1 MLGWIFKKT
10 SETPAGAATPLKP
23 AATTAAA
30 GTTERL
36 DDTALWQARLAA
48 AAGDDVALLGVA
60 RQAPGMAIKCA
71 AVEAMRDE
79 AALKQAEREFRTHDR
94 RVHRAA
100 KQRHDAAVAQRVA
113 RERANG
119 LIDAATALLAETTI
133 PTNRLVELDRSWHAL
148 DPGLL
153 ADAQKTQFADLSAQL
168 TELTRERGERD
179 LHNQRW
185 MAAARQA
192 LLQLNAA
199 CADAAAGAADPSEGA
214 SASASADVTT
224 TTTTTTTTPI
234 AATASAPATAPAA
247 APATTISAA
256 TAAAQACALNVPDHG
271 PAAALQSSLQQAL
284 QQAAAIEARLAL
296 LQTLQQSP
304 PLAQPAEAAPSA
316 EAPLSQPSPL
326 ARWQALP
333 PVTDP
338 QIAAAL
344 NRRFE
349 QGQAA
354 AAAALQRVAADKTPP
369 RKPAQ
374 QLAKRDRAEAVA
386 PVLQRAEAALESGNL
401 AETHRHLLEV
411 DAALSGGL
419 LPDALR
425 ARLQALQ
432 AEYARL
438 KGWQHWGGGR
448 AREDLVQE
456 AQTLATATTAAL
468 ADPLQA
474 GKVPV
479 KQLADVIDDLRKRW
493 KELDRLGGATNQTL
507 WHGFDAALKTAFE
520 PVAAHLAELKARRK
534 ENLAARLQLITAL
547 EAAAATTDA
556 ATDATTDATADPA
569 TDAATHIPTDA
580 ATAPVAADPTPG
592 DARNSANDW
601 REQARALAHFQQE
614 WRKLGPVEHTV
625 PHKARDALV
634 ARMQASVARI
644 EAPLQAARSA
654 AQQVREQLVARAQAL
669 SIEAAANPHGRD
681 VVARVRELQEQ
692 WQQHARTLPLA
703 RPVENA
709 LWAAF
714 KTATDAVFVQRDA
727 AYSARDAELLA
738 NLAAREALIQTLQ
751 TLTEQTPATEF
762 KRVLAGV
769 DAQWRQGVDVPRQ
782 QVASLD
788 ARFHAARQAAQQML
802 AGNAQRIRQAR
813 FDALTAKLALC
824 EALEQGMAADA
835 DAGAGAGASTPGDR
849 AQQWAALP
857 ALQPAW
863 EEALAQRWQRSLA
876 GAGPA
881 LPAAAADALDAVL
894 LRLEVALEV
903 ASPPAFQAARR
914 DMKLLAM
921 KAALEG
927 RPADREATVGV
938 DALMVT
944 ALLHAHSSAAQS
956 LRLHAIIAALR
967 SKENDPP

>member
-10 SETPAGAATPLKP
+10 SETPAGAATPPTP
-23 AATTAAA
+23 AAPKAAA
-30 GTTERL
+30 VTKERP

-48 AAGDDVALLGVA
+48 ATGDDAALLGVA
-60 RQAPGMAIKCA
+60 RQAPGIAIKCA

-113 RERANG
+113 RERASG
-119 LIDAATALLAETTI
+119 LIDTATALLAETTI

-153 ADAQKTQFADLSAQL
+153 ADAQKAQFADLSAQL

-179 LHNQRW
+179 LHHQRW

-199 CADAAAGAADPSEGA
+199 CADAAASAADPSEGA
-214 SASASADVTT
+214 SVDVTT
-224 TTTTTTTTPI
+224 TTSI
-234 AATASAPATAPAA
+234 AATAITTAPAT

-271 PAAALQSSLQQAL
+271 PAAALQASLQQAL
-284 QQAAAIEARLAL
+284 QRAAAIEARLAL
-296 LQTLQQSP
+296 LQTLQQAP
-304 PLAQPAEAAPSA
+304 PLAQPAEATPSP
-316 EAPLSQPSPL
+316 EAPPSPLSPL

-333 PVTDP
+333 PVTDL

-354 AAAALQRVAADKTPP
+354 GAAALQRVALDKAPP

-401 AETHRHLLEV
+401 AETHRQLLEL
-411 DAALSGGL
+411 DAALSEGV

-474 GKVPV
+474 SKVPV

-534 ENLAARLQLITAL
+534 ENLAARMQLIAAL
-547 EAAAATTDA
+547 EAAAAPTDVATNA
-556 ATDATTDATADPA
+556 ATDATTDA
-569 TDAATHIPTDA
+569 
-580 ATAPVAADPTPG
+580 ATAPLAADPTPG
-592 DARNSANDW
+592 DARNAAPDW

-644 EAPLQAARSA
+644 EAPLQTARNA
-654 AQQVREQLVARAQAL
+654 AQQGREQLVARAQAL

-703 RPVENA
+703 RQVENA

-714 KTATDAVFVQRDA
+714 KAATDAVFVHRDA

-738 NLAAREALIQTLQ
+738 NLSAREALIQTLQ
-751 TLTEQTPATEF
+751 TLTEQTPAAEF

-788 ARFHAARQAAQQML
+788 ARFHAARQAAQQLL
-802 AGNAQRIRQAR
+802 AGSAQRIRQAR

-824 EALEQGMAADA
+824 EALEQGMAADV
-835 DAGAGAGASTPGDR
+835 DAGAGADAGALGDR
-849 AQQWAALP
+849 AQQWAALAP
-857 ALQPAW
+857 LQPAW

-876 GAGPA
+876 GAGTA
-881 LPAAAADALDAVL
+881 LPAPAADALDAVL
-894 LRLEVALEV
+894 LGLEVALEV
-903 ASPPAFQAARR
+903 ASPAAFQAARR

-927 RPADREATVGV
+927 RPASREATVGV
-938 DALMVT
+938 DGLMVT
-944 ALLHAHSSAAQS
+944 ALLHAHPSTPQR
-956 LRLHAIIAALR
+956 LRLQTIIAALR
-967 SKENDPP
+967 SKETDPP